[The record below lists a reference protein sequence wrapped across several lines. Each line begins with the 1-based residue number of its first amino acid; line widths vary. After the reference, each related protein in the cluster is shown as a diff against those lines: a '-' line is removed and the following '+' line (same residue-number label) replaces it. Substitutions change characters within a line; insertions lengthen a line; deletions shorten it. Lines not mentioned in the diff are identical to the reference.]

1 MEEIICPSNREKAG
15 IVVPDR
21 IAKKVPRIRLGCS
34 LGSCDISFQKE
45 TFGVSSFFSAVSKSS
60 SSSIFLLK
68 KTHN

>member
-45 TFGVSSFFSAVSKSS
+45 TFGVSSFF
-60 SSSIFLLK
+60 
-68 KTHN
+68 